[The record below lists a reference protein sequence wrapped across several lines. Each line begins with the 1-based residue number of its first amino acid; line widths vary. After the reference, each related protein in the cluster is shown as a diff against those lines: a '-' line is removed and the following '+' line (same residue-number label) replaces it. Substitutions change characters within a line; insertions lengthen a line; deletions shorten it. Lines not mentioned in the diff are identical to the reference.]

1 MKDYQEIDGVMYKRV
16 PGETVTSCIG
26 CDFYIK
32 TVSSNPEEVHMLLAL
47 LLLAE
52 DRVLS
57 YAAVLMTKDLYY
69 TMYEPSAVF
78 YFEAETEILPAEL
91 V

>member
-32 TVSSNPEEVHMLLAL
+32 TVGCGQG
-47 LLLAE
+47 
-52 DRVLS
+52 
-57 YAAVLMTKDLYY
+57 DL
-69 TMYEPSAVF
+69 
-78 YFEAETEILPAEL
+78 FEAPTCEDGILVKVEQ
-91 V
+91 